1 MKFNAYILIPTFL
14 GLTLVQAQQKNTGI
28 LPNENLITE
37 NIAFI
42 PKELAVQVKKYSE
55 ARGASLEE
63 IHPVKNDII
72 ITTRFGSTAQLH
84 RVVQPLGARTQI
96 TFFDEPV
103 SGVSY
108 EPTKG
113 EYLIYSK
120 DVGGNEF
127 GQLYQLDLK
136 TLQST
141 LLTDGGRSQNGGITW
156 RADGK
161 GFYFSS
167 TKRNGGDRDIYYMDP
182 KNPSA
187 AKMVLQVKGGGW
199 GILDLSKDN

>member
-1 MKFNAYILIPTFL
+1 MKFNAFILIPTFL

-37 NIAFI
+37 NIAAI

-55 ARGASLEE
+55 ARGASLAE

-103 SGVSY
+103 SGVS
-108 EPTKG
+108 
-113 EYLIYSK
+113 SM
-120 DVGGNEF
+120 
-127 GQLYQLDLK
+127 
-136 TLQST
+136 S
-141 LLTDGGRSQNGGITW
+141 
-156 RADGK
+156 
-161 GFYFSS
+161 
-167 TKRNGGDRDIYYMDP
+167 
-182 KNPSA
+182 
-187 AKMVLQVKGGGW
+187 
-199 GILDLSKDN
+199 LS